1 MDAKDVPVP
10 KAPELE
16 LIKEDYNLIGLLREI
31 FASIFKH
38 RSENELR

>member
-10 KAPELE
+10 KAPEL
-16 LIKEDYNLIGLLREI
+16 IKEDYNPIGLLREI
-31 FASIFKH
+31 FVSIFKH

>member
-16 LIKEDYNLIGLLREI
+16 LIKEDYNPIELLREI
-31 FASIFKH
+31 FTAIFKH
-38 RSENELR
+38 GGEK